1 MGEAADMSETAE
13 DNEAL
18 ERRNWA
24 SLGAAIVVVVLC
36 LLGIVAIRRIQAF
49 LNSVGRRH
57 ADEP

>member
-1 MGEAADMSETAE
+1 
-13 DNEAL
+13 
-18 ERRNWA
+18 
-24 SLGAAIVVVVLC
+24 VVLC